1 LHTVSLIL
9 SAVFIVSQHSLE
21 STFKVG
27 SQSILHGQLALRVN
41 GVSGSHFNYMAEL
54 AAIVK
59 EIKVVFFILLIE

>member
-1 LHTVSLIL
+1 
-9 SAVFIVSQHSLE
+9 
-21 STFKVG
+21 VG